1 MIGHR
6 LLMLDLLTA
15 VAPSRVARH
24 VKDAAA
30 VAGPPLLFGVRLW
43 ASVCIALYLAFWLQ
57 LDNAVWAP
65 TTAALVCQPQLGASL
80 RKAWFLMI
88 GTLVGAVATVVM
100 IACFPQNRAGFLILL
115 ALWCALCCLISTVLR
130 NFAAYSAA
138 LAGYTA
144 AIIVGGLIDGSG
156 GVNANAAFLLAVTR
170 ATEIGI
176 GIVSAAII
184 LAGTDLGSAPR
195 RLAGLLADLSGQIAA
210 RFTAMLAS
218 TEPDLHAISTVRRNM
233 ILRVIALDPMVDEVL
248 GESPQ
253 LRYYSAVL
261 QRAVAGMFIALAGW
275 RAVANHLGRMTSGGL
290 RQQSAVLLQRLPS
303 ELLPLLTQG
312 EPAGWR
318 ADPTGLRP
326 ICEAGVRRLIALPV
340 GTPSA
345 RLLADKAAVLLAGIT
360 HTLDGLA
367 LLMIAPARPVLDLG
381 GRRLHVPD
389 WLPAL
394 VNAGR
399 AFLAIGAV
407 ALLWIVT
414 AWPDGATAISFAAIG
429 VILFAPF
436 GDEAY
441 AATLGFMV
449 GIILAAV
456 FAAIIAFAALPGF
469 GTETFAGFAIV
480 IGIYVVSVGAMVST
494 QWQRAVFVAM
504 TAYFFTLLQP
514 ANQQIY
520 DPQQFYNKALA
531 IVFGFGVAALSFR
544 LLPPLSPA
552 FRACR
557 LLALSLRD
565 VRRLAMGRAYADWE
579 RQVHARLSAM
589 PRQASP
595 LQAAQLLAA
604 LSVGSEIIQLGDIA
618 RWLDRGLHGG
628 SSLSLGLGPVLAA
641 VAEGNSAK
649 AITSLARL
657 DQELAADAVGG
668 AGTQTI
674 LRARASILAL
684 SELLTEHAAYF
695 NAAAFG

>member
-1 MIGHR
+1 
-6 LLMLDLLTA
+6 
-15 VAPSRVARH
+15 
-24 VKDAAA
+24 VKDAVA

-43 ASVCIALYLAFWLQ
+43 ASACLALYVAFWLQ
-57 LDNAVWAP
+57 LDNAFWAA
-65 TTAALVCQPQLGASL
+65 TSAALVCQSQLGASL

-100 IACFPQNRAGFLILL
+100 TACSPQERAAFLILL
-115 ALWCALCCLISTVLR
+115 ALWCALCALISTVLR
-130 NFAAYSAA
+130 NFAAYAA
-138 LAGYTA
+138 GLAGFTA
-144 AIIVGGLIDGSG
+144 AIIVGGLVDGSG
-156 GVNANAAFLLAVTR
+156 GVNANAVFLLAVTR

-195 RLAGLLADLSGQIAA
+195 RLAALLADLSAQIAA
-210 RFTAMLAS
+210 GFTAMLAS
-218 TEPDLHAISTVRRNM
+218 TVPDLRAISTVRRNM
-233 ILRVIALDPMVDEVL
+233 ILRVIALDPLVDEVL

-253 LRYYSAVL
+253 LRYFSTVL

-275 RAVANHLGRMTSGGL
+275 RAVANHLGRMTGDGP
-290 RQQSAVLLQRLPS
+290 RQQSAALLQHLPP

-318 ADPTGLRP
+318 TDPTGLRP

-340 GTPSA
+340 DTPSA
-345 RLLADKAAVLLAGIT
+345 RLLADKAAELLAGIT

-367 LLMIAPARPVLDLG
+367 LLMNTPARPVPDLG
-381 GRRLHVPD
+381 GRPLHVAD

-414 AWPDGATAISFAAIG
+414 AWPNGATAITFAAIG
-429 VILFAPF
+429 VILFAPR
-436 GDEAY
+436 GDEAHGT
-441 AATLGFMV
+441 ALGFMV
-449 GIILAAV
+449 GIILATA
-456 FAAIIAFAALPGF
+456 FAAIIDFAVLPAF
-469 GTETFAGFAIV
+469 GTETFAGFALV
-480 IGIYVVSVGAMVST
+480 IGIYVVPVGALSVT
-494 QWQRAVFVAM
+494 PWQRAVLIAM
-504 TAYFFTLLQP
+504 TIYFFTLLQP
-514 ANQQIY
+514 ANQQSY
-520 DPQQFYNKALA
+520 DPEQFYNKALA

-552 FRACR
+552 FRTRR

-565 VRRLAMGRAYADWE
+565 LRRLAMGRAYADWE
-579 RQVHARLSAM
+579 RQMHARLSVM

-618 RWLDRGLHGG
+618 RWLDRGLRGGG
-628 SSLSLGLGPVLAA
+628 SLPLGLGPVLAA
-641 VAEGNSAK
+641 VAVGNSAK
-649 AITSLARL
+649 AISGLARL
-657 DQELAADAVGG
+657 DEALAADTAGG

-684 SELLTEHAAYF
+684 SELLAEHAAYF
-695 NAAAFG
+695 NAAGSE